1 MVTGSGGL
9 DEQPRMTQG
18 AQEAD
23 IPQVLGFIA
32 RRWRWIVIPSLVAFI
47 LAAVSVTLLRPR
59 YTAEAKILL
68 ESRDNYFTRV
78 TGDAGGTPP
87 NFDSEAVQ
95 SQVQL
100 IMSRDLA
107 REAIRQL
114 GLVGNPEFDSGA
126 ESMGL
131 VRRLLVLA
139 GLSKAPAERAPE
151 DRVLAN
157 WYDQMIAF
165 PVSRSRVVTIEFQSR
180 DPELA
185 AKAANIIAD
194 LYLEMLA
201 TAKTDTARN
210 ASQWLATTID
220 PLRLRLS
227 EAEAKVEAFRSGSG
241 LILGGSNTTLVSQ
254 QLSELSGQLAAARNA
269 RADAEAKARL
279 IRDMLRGGRTLDIPD
294 VANNELVRRLTE
306 QRVSLRAQIALES
319 RTLLANHPRIKEL
332 NAQIAD
338 LDIQIRL
345 AAERTVRTLE
355 NEARLAASRVEG
367 LEAAIETQKRQVAQA
382 NESEV
387 TLRALERD
395 ARTLREQLE
404 SYLAKYREAIARN
417 AENAAVAD
425 ARIVSRAIVPMQA
438 SFPKKTP
445 IVVLSTVATAV
456 LAVGAIIARELLG
469 GGGFAPARPM
479 QVAVA
484 ARGRREDETSPAETV
499 RSESVSGPAVA
510 LHPAPVAHAG
520 LSGHDVAVRA
530 SGGETA
536 FAAAA
541 MPALRG
547 AFDDAAAMG
556 APSDN
561 GPVPLVLDLD
571 AAVLVSPDVL
581 ERALGPVPEGR
592 RGRRVAIVFS
602 EGFRSGAGVRAL
614 AAAVAGRARG
624 VYIQMPPAHHNPF
637 SGPFGPKGG
646 VDAIGLTDL
655 VAGEATF
662 VEVIDRCPGT
672 TLHHIGAGLGPV
684 DDLTED
690 PDSLNVALT
699 AIETTYDS
707 VAHGIPRDSAEALL
721 PLIAARVDCVIHVVP
736 QDGEDSGEPRPDPV
750 IAGAARRVIQ
760 AQVSGGQARL
770 RGAAA

>member
-9 DEQPRMTQG
+9 EQQPRMTQG

-47 LAAVSVTLLRPR
+47 LASITVTLLRPR
-59 YTAEAKILL
+59 YTAEAKVLL

-78 TGDAGGTPP
+78 TGDAGGAPP

-107 REAIRQL
+107 REAIKQL

-157 WYDQMIAF
+157 WYEQMIAF

-185 AKAANIIAD
+185 AKAANVIAD

-201 TAKTDTARN
+201 TAKTETARS

-220 PLRLRLS
+220 PLRQRLS

-306 QRVSLRAQIALES
+306 QRVALRAQIALES

-338 LDIQIRL
+338 LDTQIRL

-382 NESEV
+382 NEAEV

-404 SYLAKYREAIARN
+404 SYLTKYREAIARN

-484 ARGRREDETSPAETV
+484 ARGRREDEMSPEDDV
-499 RSESVSGPAVA
+499 RSETPSRPAV
-510 LHPAPVAHAG
+510 APVAHMEA
-520 LSGHDVAVRA
+520 SGHDMVARA
-530 SGGETA
+530 SGGAAA
-536 FAAAA
+536 FAAAAA

-547 AFDDAAAMG
+547 SIDDAAATG
-556 APSDN
+556 LSFDN

-646 VDAIGLTDL
+646 IDAIGLTDL

-690 PDSLNVALT
+690 PDSLDVALT

-707 VAHGIPRDSAEALL
+707 VVHGIPRDSAEALL
-721 PLIAARVDCVIHVVP
+721 PLIAVRVDCVIHVVP
-736 QDGEDSGEPRPDPV
+736 QDGEGSGEPRPDPL
-750 IAGAARRVIQ
+750 IAGAAARIVE
-760 AQVSGGQARL
+760 AQVTGGQARL

>member
-1 MVTGSGGL
+1 MPVNQGS
-9 DEQPRMTQG
+9 E
-18 AQEAD
+18 EAD

-47 LAAVSVTLLRPR
+47 LSAVGVTLLRPR
-59 YTAEAKILL
+59 YTAEAKVLL

-107 REAIRQL
+107 REAIKRL

-126 ESMGL
+126 ESPGI

-139 GLSKAPAERAPE
+139 GLAKAPADRAPE
-151 DRVLAN
+151 DRVLTN
-157 WYDQMIAF
+157 WFEQMIAF

-185 AKAANIIAD
+185 ARAANVIAD
-194 LYLEMLA
+194 LYVEMLA
-201 TAKTDTARN
+201 TAKTETARS

-220 PLRLRLS
+220 PLRQRLA
-227 EAEAKVEAFRSGSG
+227 EAEAKVETFRSGSG
-241 LILGGSNTTLVSQ
+241 LILGGGNTTLVSQ

-269 RADAEAKARL
+269 KADAEAKARL

-319 RTLLANHPRIKEL
+319 RTLLPNHPRIKEL

-338 LDIQIRL
+338 LDTQLRL

-367 LEAAIETQKRQVAQA
+367 LEAAVETQKRQVAQA

-387 TLRALERD
+387 TLRAMERD

-404 SYLAKYREAIARN
+404 SYLAKYREALARN

-469 GGGFAPARPM
+469 GGGFAPARRLLPGM
-479 QVAVA
+479 APLARREEEAVA
-484 ARGRREDETSPAETV
+484 PAFMPGAA
-499 RSESVSGPAVA
+499 SGPAGVA
-510 LHPAPVAHAG
+510 DDGAG
-520 LSGHDVAVRA
+520 DA
-530 SGGETA
+530 SATA
-536 FAAAA
+536 T
-541 MPALRG
+541 LRG
-547 AFDDAAAMG
+547 TLPITAD
-556 APSDN
+556 
-561 GPVPLVLDLD
+561 PVDRRPDIPTQLVLDLD
-571 AAVLVSPDVL
+571 AALLLSPDL
-581 ERALGPVPEGR
+581 LDQALGPVPDGR
-592 RGRRVAIVFS
+592 RGRRVAVVFD
-602 EGFRSGAGVRAL
+602 EDFRSGAGVRAL
-614 AAAVAGRARG
+614 AAAIAGRARG

-684 DDLTED
+684 EDLTQGRD
-690 PDSLNVALT
+690 GLDVALT

-707 VAHGIPRDSAEALL
+707 VVHGLPCDSVDALL
-721 PLIAARVDCVIHVVP
+721 PLLEARVDCIIRVVP
-736 QDGEDSGEPRPDPV
+736 QDGEDSGEPRPEPV
-750 IAGAARRVIQ
+750 VTSGAAPIVEVR
-760 AQVSGGQARL
+760 VSGGHGRMSH
-770 RGAAA
+770 AAA